1 MTVNQ
6 LGISIMMVRTMPRAR
21 TKPATDASAVVNDV
35 SPVKSAERTV
45 RILETLAASPTRLTL
60 SELQEQ
66 TGYPRS
72 SLHALVRTLRELKW
86 VEADE
91 TGSAFG
97 VGPHALLSGTAYLD
111 RDPALPFAYE
121 TLEDL
126 RSEVGYTIHY
136 ARRDDAHVLYLASR
150 ESRESVRLVS
160 RVGRRLPAHVTGL
173 GQALLADLTEAEV
186 DALLPGTLQALTPRS
201 ITSRSDLHAELDLVR
216 RRGWAFER
224 EQNTEGVACVA
235 VAVGYRI
242 PATDAISCSMPA
254 PRATEA
260 HVQSVA
266 DAVLRHTSALART
279 LRREGIR

>member
-1 MTVNQ
+1 MPPAVDGSAAVNE
-6 LGISIMMVRTMPRAR
+6 
-21 TKPATDASAVVNDV
+21 V

-45 RILETLAASPTRLTL
+45 KILETLAASPTRLTL
-60 SELQEQ
+60 TELQERM
-66 TGYPRS
+66 GYPRS

-111 RDPALPFAYE
+111 RDPALRFAQE

-126 RSEVGYTIHY
+126 RSDLGYTMHY
-136 ARRDDAHVLYLASR
+136 ARRDEAHVLYLASR
-150 ESRESVRLVS
+150 EARDSGGRVS
-160 RVGRRLPAHVTGL
+160 RVGRRLPANVTGL
-173 GQALLADLTEAEV
+173 GQALLAELTEAEV
-186 DALLPGTLQALTPRS
+186 DELLPAPMAGLTPQSLTDRAA
-201 ITSRSDLHAELDLVR
+201 LHAELDVVR
-216 RRGWAFER
+216 KRGWAFER

-254 PRATEA
+254 DRATPE
-260 HVQSVA
+260 HVEQVA
-266 DAVLRHTSALART
+266 DAVTRHTLALARK
-279 LRREGIR
+279 LRHEGIR